1 MRVLVPVDGSEPSD
15 DALVYAL
22 EQFDDA
28 EIVAIHV
35 MDPVDSATAWGP
47 GVADDWLSAS
57 EERSETIL
65 EEAEAIAEDV
75 DRTVETDSVVGRPAH
90 TIVEYADE
98 HDIDHILLG
107 SHGRDGLSR
116 VLLGSVAETVVR
128 RASVPVTVV
137 RSE

>member
-28 EIVAIHV
+28 EIVVINV

>member
-15 DALVYAL
+15 DALAYAL

-65 EEAEAIAEDV
+65 EEAEEIAEDA
-75 DRTVETDSVVGRPAH
+75 DRTVEFDSVVGRPAH

>member
-28 EIVAIHV
+28 EIVVINV

-128 RASVPVTVV
+128 RASIPVTVV
-137 RSE
+137 RSD

>member
-15 DALVYAL
+15 DALAYAL

-57 EERSETIL
+57 KERSETIL
-65 EEAEAIAEDV
+65 EEADAIAEDAG
-75 DRTVETDSVVGRPAH
+75 RTVETDSVVGRPAH